1 MARSRK
7 PGTTEGTDQPDYEV
21 GYRKPPL
28 AHRFKPG
35 QSGNPKGRKRRSVN
49 VSTTLRNLLSEPR
62 KVRIGEHT
70 RTLTTTEV
78 MLRRL
83 VERVVQ
89 GDIRAFN
96 VLVELVERYL
106 PDALSQV
113 GQRVL
118 AGEDLAMLQDFLVR
132 RSRISPRNGGQET
145 DEP

>member
-7 PGTTEGTDQPDYEV
+7 PGPTEGTDQPDYEV

-35 QSGNPKGRKRRSVN
+35 QSGNPKGRKRRSMN
-49 VSTTLRNLLSEPR
+49 VSTTLRGLLSEPR
-62 KVRIGEHT
+62 KVRIGERT
-70 RTLTTTEV
+70 RTLTTIEV

-83 VERVVQ
+83 VEKVVQ

-96 VLVELVERYL
+96 ALVELIERYI

-132 RSRISPRNGGQET
+132 RSTTSPRNGGQEG
-145 DEP
+145 DQP